1 MEFRTMK
8 RLILSVA
15 LFVAATTAPAAE
27 LKDLAGTYKVTA
39 MHSGG
44 AAVPA
49 DALKAFESFT
59 IAGDKLTVQ
68 RAGTS
73 KVATI
78 TKVDVAAKPAEFDL
92 VYEDNKAATLLGA
105 YSLDKNTLT
114 LVLSHGSVRPN
125 SLDGKGAIEVK
136 FVLEKVGK

>member
-1 MEFRTMK
+1 MK

-15 LFVAATTAPAAE
+15 LFVATTAAPAAE
-27 LKDLAGTYKVTA
+27 LKDLAGTYKMTA
-39 MHSGG
+39 MHTGG

-68 RAGTS
+68 RAGMT

-78 TKVDVAAKPAEFDL
+78 SKVDAAAKPASFDL
-92 VYEDNKAATLLGA
+92 IHDDNKAVTLQGV
-105 YSLDKNTLT
+105 YSLEKGVLT
-114 LVLSHGSVRPN
+114 LVLSQGDGRPN
-125 SLDGKGAIEVK
+125 SLEGKGANELK
-136 FVLEKVGK
+136 FVLQKVGK